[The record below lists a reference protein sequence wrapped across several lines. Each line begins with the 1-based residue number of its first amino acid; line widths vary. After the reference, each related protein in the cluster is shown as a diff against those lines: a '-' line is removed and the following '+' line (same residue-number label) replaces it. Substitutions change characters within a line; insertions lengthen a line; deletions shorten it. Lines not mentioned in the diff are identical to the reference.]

1 MLVKALC
8 TMAVRCILRNSVNYV
23 TLFVA
28 VFIGDL
34 VHGDCGGFDF
44 ENGVEALSTWKK
56 TGQAFDNQ
64 PIYRDNPGIRDQGI
78 KTNVQG
84 EWWIAT
90 FANRT
95 NATLLGDYP
104 IGTLTSPSF
113 RIKGS
118 NINFLLGGGCDA
130 GKIRV
135 ELLVNGKVQ
144 RTAFPDNCRDRM
156 RRKFWNVAQFNSNIG
171 QIRLVD
177 ASRKAHVN
185 FDDLKGDF
193 SCTDVGKTFSDLH
206 DDNYDEPLDPVN
218 PVSSD
223 TKSQDNAVIGTE
235 DDYNTMQM
243 KPTQKLH
250 DGSIKIGKGRP
261 LYKGLLGAARAKN
274 IFEAKTPSKPPPL
287 RPVAASKPFMAPTAK
302 LAHKQSFRDSDNK
315 SALPRDDELRNLT
328 CKNFI
333 VEIKT
338 GLPWDN
344 DFLFPSNANYQATRR
359 ATELKVLR
367 AFDENKDFRGAFF
380 DKFSSS
386 EEPSGVKAYF
396 LLRFRAN
403 GKFIGKLLDNLG
415 PGNVSAAGCYP
426 DTPITQCSSS
436 CPSTCAPACLYS
448 CCQPSVSAPAAPQP
462 VYQPAPVHLP
472 PPLPPPPPPPPP
484 PQPVAVMAPSPQVY
498 QPPQRQ
504 WNVQITGQATI
515 PPPRA
520 LSPQYPMSQ
529 PLSWPGSQCSS
540 RCSPTC
546 APICSPICCQF
557 YNSERNEEIKKT
569 LKKEAVQEEKH

>member
-1 MLVKALC
+1 
-8 TMAVRCILRNSVNYV
+8 MAVRSILWNSVNCV

-28 VFIGDL
+28 VFIVDF
-34 VHGDCGGFDF
+34 VQGDCGGFDF

-56 TGQAFDNQ
+56 TGHAFDNQ
-64 PIYRDNPGIRDQGI
+64 PTYRDNPGIRDQGI

-90 FANRT
+90 FANKS
-95 NATLLGDYP
+95 NPLLMGDYP
-104 IGTLTSPSF
+104 IGTLTSPNF

-156 RRKFWNVAQFNSNIG
+156 RRKFWNVAQFNDKIG

-177 ASRKAHVN
+177 ASREAHIN

-193 SCTDVGKTFSDLH
+193 SCADVGKTFSDLH
-206 DDNYDEPLDPVN
+206 DDNYGGEGEFVLVDEPLDPVHS
-218 PVSSD
+218 VSSD
-223 TKSQDNAVIGTE
+223 NKPHDNAVIGTD
-235 DDYNTMQM
+235 DDYNTMQL
-243 KPTQKLH
+243 KPTQKH
-250 DGSIKIGKGRP
+250 QDEPIKIGKGRP
-261 LYKGLLGAARAKN
+261 LYKGSLGAAS
-274 IFEAKTPSKPPPL
+274 IFDTKTPSKPL
-287 RPVAASKPFMAPTAK
+287 SRPVSASKLLMAPIAK
-302 LAHKQSFRDSDNK
+302 PADKPSFSDLNNK
-315 SALPRDDELRNLT
+315 SALPKDDELRNLT

-380 DKFSSS
+380 NKFSSS

-403 GKFIGKLLDNLG
+403 GKFIGKLLDGLG

-426 DTPITQCSSS
+426 DTPITQCPSS
-436 CPSTCAPACLYS
+436 CPSTCAPTCLHS

-462 VYQPAPVHLP
+462 VYQPAPV
-472 PPLPPPPPPPPP
+472 PLPPPPPPP
-484 PQPVAVMAPSPQVY
+484 PQPVAIMAPSPQVY

-504 WNVQITGQATI
+504 WNIQITGQATI

-520 LSPQYPMSQ
+520 PYPMSQ

-540 RCSPTC
+540 RCSPSC

-557 YNSERNEEIKKT
+557 YNSKRNEDIKKT
-569 LKKEAVQEEKH
+569 LKKEALQEEKH